1 MKSIKLIYL
10 SLIVALVGAICI
22 SCSSSFNVSTKLSGS
37 IEDNGEVDKDEGFE
51 FKVGYKFGI
60 GDSENFDEIKD
71 KLLGAMQASDV
82 AHYGCEDA
90 ENFVLFTIWQD
101 GNTDL
106 FVSANN
112 GDEEAIKMWNENRKV
127 YDNANSQLYK
137 IAKNAGLKKSFRM
150 CILNDENLDNAL
162 IIYQDGACIYDPIND
177 IDETISD
184 DNE

>member
-1 MKSIKLIYL
+1 MKSLKLIYL
-10 SLIVALVGAICI
+10 SLLMTLVSTICI
-22 SCSSSFNVSTKLSGS
+22 SCSSSFNISTKLSGG
-37 IEDNGEVDKDEGFE
+37 IEDNGEVDNEEGFE
-51 FKVGYKFGI
+51 FKIGYKVGI
-60 GDSENFDEIKD
+60 GDTENFDEIKN
-71 KLLGAMQASDV
+71 KLLDAMQESDV

-150 CILNDENLDNAL
+150 CVLNDENLDNAL
-162 IIYQDGACIYDPIND
+162 IIYQDGECIYDSVND
-177 IDETISD
+177 IDEMSSGDT
-184 DNE
+184 E